1 MRPVKVKWGKLTLE
15 LPSDLLLIV
24 LAKAWLLHL
33 LM

>member
-1 MRPVKVKWGKLTLE
+1 MRPVKVKWGKLSIEVPSE
-15 LPSDLLLIV
+15 LMLIL